1 MYYFRIVR
9 LILSYLLLFTLWI
22 TAYNYPLSIYLLKQA
37 NGQFN
42 VLINKQSIEAFQL
55 QHALSPQESNNLAL
69 IEAIKLFSID
79 SLGYKSTQ
87 NFTSVY
93 NQNNKPILWVVTASH
108 KYELIPFEWDFP
120 IIGRVSYKGFFKEE
134 LAQKEK
140 NKLVAMGYD
149 AGIRSVSAWSTLGW
163 FNDPL
168 LSSHLKKK
176 PGDFC
181 NLLFHELFHATFY
194 KADQI
199 NNNENLANFIA
210 HKATLAFLKND
221 SIALNDYLQS
231 YAEHEKLILFIKQK
245 TESYKQYLKT
255 IYRLKNRSILKQK
268 HLIFLLK
275 DLKKLGI
282 KKKKVIYNLEQEILT
297 EQNAYFID
305 YMQYNSKQDSLENAF
320 NKFYKR
326 SIKNMVQSLT
336 Q

>member
-9 LILSYLLLFTLWI
+9 LILSYLLLFTLWLA
-22 TAYNYPLSIYLLKQA
+22 AYNYPLSIYLFKQA
-37 NGQFN
+37 KGQFT
-42 VLINKQSIEAFQL
+42 VLINKQSIASYQL
-55 QHALSPQESNNLAL
+55 QHSLNPQERNNLEM
-69 IEAIKLFSID
+69 IEDIKRFSID

-87 NFTSVY
+87 NFTSIY
-93 NQNNKPILWVVTASH
+93 YQNNKPILWVVTASR
-108 KYELIPFEWDFP
+108 KYELVPFEWDFP

-134 LAQKEK
+134 LAKKEK
-140 NKLVAMGYD
+140 NRLVARGYD

-176 PGDFC
+176 PADFC

-221 SIALNDYLQS
+221 SIALNDYLQN
-231 YAEHEKLILFIKQK
+231 YAEHEKLILFLKQK
-245 TESYKQYLKT
+245 TESYKKYLKT
-255 IYRLKNRSILKQK
+255 IYKLKNRSILKQK

-282 KKKKVIYNLEQEILT
+282 KKKKTIYNIEQEILT